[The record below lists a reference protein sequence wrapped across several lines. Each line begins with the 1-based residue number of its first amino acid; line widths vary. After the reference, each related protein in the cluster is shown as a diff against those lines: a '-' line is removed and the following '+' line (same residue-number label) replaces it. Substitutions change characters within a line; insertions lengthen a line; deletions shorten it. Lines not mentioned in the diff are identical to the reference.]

1 MKELNQLENRLRSW
15 TPRLPSASI
24 KRRLFPHA
32 ARSEQA
38 CWLVDEAVDHN
49 PFHWRWLAPA
59 MALCAG
65 ALILL
70 ARSAG
75 SGDSASER
83 LMPTFALSN
92 LDFATY
98 YAAAAQNDRNALPMT
113 TFEWTNGAHS
123 PTTHHSFF
131 DRTGYRE

>member
-1 MKELNQLENRLRSW
+1 
-15 TPRLPSASI
+15 
-24 KRRLFPHA
+24 
-32 ARSEQA
+32 
-38 CWLVDEAVDHN
+38 
-49 PFHWRWLAPA
+49 
-59 MALCAG
+59 MALCIG
-65 ALILL
+65 ALIVL

-75 SGDSASER
+75 SGLGEGAGYR

-98 YAAAAQNDRNALPMT
+98 YAAAGQGDHNVLHT

-123 PTTHHSFF
+123 TTTAPSVF